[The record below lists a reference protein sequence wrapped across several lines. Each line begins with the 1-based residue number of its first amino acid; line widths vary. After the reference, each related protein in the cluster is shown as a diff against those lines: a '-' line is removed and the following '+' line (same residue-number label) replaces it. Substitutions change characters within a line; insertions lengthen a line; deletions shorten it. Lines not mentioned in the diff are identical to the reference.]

1 MTTPMR
7 SIVRIATKQEDE
19 PYNILT
25 VLGEDYSYYKK
36 LSETKNNFYYWE
48 AVNGVSWDENYGMK
62 PENFFS
68 IKTSEPPSHVDF
80 DLVLCPNRNFYQ
92 FCKNFADFFHMSVVL
107 LETAE
112 ASDELKAH
120 PDYAAIAAIQGDVNV
135 FYSEQCRQSWGQ
147 LGYVIEE
154 EDESFCDSWNNV
166 FSECCSLIYTRI

>member
-68 IKTSEPPSHVDF
+68 IKE
-80 DLVLCPNRNFYQ
+80 LCRLFSYV
-92 FCKNFADFFHMSVVL
+92 CC
-107 LETAE
+107 TA
-112 ASDELKAH
+112 
-120 PDYAAIAAIQGDVNV
+120 
-135 FYSEQCRQSWGQ
+135 
-147 LGYVIEE
+147 
-154 EDESFCDSWNNV
+154 
-166 FSECCSLIYTRI
+166 